1 MWISQITLRN
11 FRPFYADDESAVVFK
26 FDKASKSKFTVIEAK
41 SDVGKTTL
49 LSAVAWCLYGRESP
63 GIGGKTDYEGKSV
76 GPFSRT
82 KLYELRDGQV
92 SSVEVAIVLNDSR
105 TDRPLYNIERSQLFE
120 RAGGNAQ
127 PRGESRLTIHRWDG
141 GDNARIV
148 PTDYAQMVINSIL
161 PEDIHLFF
169 LFEGEKLEKH
179 FSFNDTENISSA
191 VEKTSQIKQ
200 VLTAVAHLETVHD
213 DVWATS
219 TSRVDSEVAKMRQE
233 IDDLQKR
240 IERETADLLKNRQA
254 LEKSSDDLRA
264 LEEYLEKNNAVAV
277 RERAIRQRQ
286 LEEENQGLAETVR
299 DLKRKY
305 REEVI
310 TNVPLAMLT
319 GPLSKLHERLEE
331 EKSKDELEPNIDS
344 KYLDEILK
352 QKKCVCGRTLNP
364 KNHDDG
370 SCIELIKKKLSQNR
384 LSDLKELFRD
394 GRYEV
399 EGISNAL
406 NVGFRSGLGNVLT
419 RIDDLEGRVVANHLE
434 IDRIS
439 SEQKGLDDREVVRVQ
454 SERDALRVA
463 RDEQN
468 RAIGRQEIVIRTK
481 EAELAQKRR
490 ELDAQARK
498 LEGTELKRRQ
508 ADFLDRAIKHLT
520 SISSEIVGEVRLKVQ
535 DRTWE
540 YFRTLHWE
548 KAKYKSFEIDENYGL
563 HLLDSNKTN
572 WINDLA
578 SGPKQL
584 LLLSFIAALSEVSG
598 FKFPVFFDTPLANI
612 DNEQRDNVAKMLPDY
627 LKDTQVILLM
637 KDQEYTP
644 RIRELLNK
652 RVCAEL
658 RMTHSQGKTV
668 VT

>member
-1 MWISQITLRN
+1 MWISQISLRN
-11 FRPFYADDESAVVFK
+11 FRPFYADEESSVSFK
-26 FDKASKSKFTVIEAK
+26 FDKESKSKFTVIEAK

-63 GIGGKTDYEGKSV
+63 DFGGKTDYEGKSV

-92 SSVEVAIVLNDSR
+92 SSVEVTIVLNDSR

-141 GDNARIV
+141 GDNASIV
-148 PTDYAQMVINSIL
+148 QPDYAQMVINGIL

-169 LFEGEKLEKH
+169 LFEGEKLERH
-179 FSFNDTENISSA
+179 FAFNNTENISSA
-191 VEKTSQIKQ
+191 IEKTSQVKQ
-200 VLTAVAHLETVHD
+200 IQTAVAHLVAVHD
-213 DVWATS
+213 DVWTPS
-219 TSRVDSEVAKMRQE
+219 SGRVDSEVGQKRQE
-233 IDDLQKR
+233 IDDLKRR
-240 IERETADLLKNRQA
+240 IERDTADLRKNKED
-254 LEKSSDDLRA
+254 LEKATDNLRA
-264 LEEYLEKNNAVAV
+264 LEEYLEKNDAVAV
-277 RERAIRQRQ
+277 RERALRQRQ
-286 LEEENQGLAETVR
+286 LEEENKGLADTVKE
-299 DLKRKY
+299 LKAKY

-310 TNVPLAMLT
+310 TNVPLAMMM
-319 GPLSKLHERLEE
+319 GPLSRLHDRLDE
-331 EKSKDELEPNIDS
+331 EKSRDELEPNIDS
-344 KYLDEILK
+344 KYLEEILK
-352 QKKCVCGRTLNP
+352 QRMCVCGRSLNP
-364 KNHDDG
+364 KNHDDEA
-370 SCIELIKKKLSQNR
+370 CIELIKKKLGQNQ
-384 LSDLKELFRD
+384 LNDLKELFRD

-399 EGISNAL
+399 KGISDAL
-406 NVGFRSGLGNVLT
+406 NVGFKVGLGTLLK
-419 RIDDLEGRVVANHLE
+419 RIDDNEGRVVANQCE

-439 SEQKGLDDREVVRVQ
+439 SEQKGLDNNEVARVQ
-454 SERDALRVA
+454 SERDALKAA

-468 RAIGRQEIVIRTK
+468 RAIGRQEILIKTR
-481 EAELAQKRR
+481 ELELSQKRR

-498 LEGTELKRRQ
+498 LEGSELKRRQ

-520 SISSEIVGEVRLKVQ
+520 AISGEIVAEVRLRVQ

-548 KAKYKSFEIDENYGL
+548 KAKYKSFSIDENYEM
-563 HLLDSNKTN
+563 HLLDSNRTN

-627 LKDTQVILLM
+627 LRDTQVILLM

-644 RIRELLNK
+644 RIRELLSK

-658 RMTHSQGKTV
+658 RMTHSEGKTV